1 MYIYLEMLIVT
12 KNTWMLHC
20 YNVTKAYLWDMTNE
34 LIEKGDILRMMETLK
49 MQMESVAHTWS
60 IYAHNAQLMAIAT
73 QSLTVELTLLNLLAA
88 SERDGG
94 KTPWEIIDVHY
105 WKEWVNHFDTGV
117 FWEYEEQ
124 EFFGNYSPL
133 PADLDIYSTLIVH
146 HVHKE
151 AVEGRNNYDIKEDG
165 FQSDNANALEFAL
178 KQVGS
183 MCPYYAAE
191 VAEDA
196 VLQLGVTFDE
206 LEKLMLE
213 DNPHTT
219 GTFVEKRIKAGRKPI
234 SCFQP
239 KASTGAF
246 REAFRRFVQGIS
258 TAEGKVRLGHQEFD
272 RKYVFVLLCYRFI
285 RAGLI
290 LRKLNVSCYSQFI
303 VSALDL
309 SVNFPSF
316 RKNMNNWM
324 QKIDLYDCTFEELTR
339 EMITQKRYH
348 EQQLT
353 LDEYEVWC
361 MVDKELGKAIED
373 SGAFDGFL

>member
-1 MYIYLEMLIVT
+1 M
-12 KNTWMLHC
+12 
-20 YNVTKAYLWDMTNE
+20 ANE
-34 LIEKGDILRMMETLK
+34 LIEKGDILRMMDTLK

-60 IYAHNAQLMAIAT
+60 IYAHNAQLIAIAT

-88 SERDGG
+88 SEKEEG
-94 KTPWEIIDVHY
+94 KMPWEIIDVRY
-105 WKEWVNHFDTGV
+105 WKKWLNDFYTGV

-124 EFFGNYSPL
+124 ELFGSYFPF
-133 PADLDIYSTLIVH
+133 PADLDIYSTLMVH

-151 AVEGRNNYDIKEDG
+151 REEGRDNYNIKEDG
-165 FQSDNANALEFAL
+165 FQGNNANALEFVL
-178 KQVGS
+178 NQVGN

-196 VLQLGVTFDE
+196 VLQLGVTFEE

-213 DNPHTT
+213 DNPHAT

-234 SCFQP
+234 SCFLP
-239 KASTGAF
+239 EASTGAF

-258 TAEGKVRLGHQEFD
+258 TEEGKVRLGYQEYD

-285 RAGLI
+285 RAGLMH
-290 LRKLNVSCYSQFI
+290 RKLNVSCYSQFI

-316 RKNMNNWM
+316 RKSMNNWM
-324 QKIDLYDCTFEELTR
+324 QKIDLYDCTFQELTR

-361 MVDKELGKAIED
+361 MVDKELGKAMEE
-373 SGAFDGFL
+373 SGAFDAFL

>member
-1 MYIYLEMLIVT
+1 M
-12 KNTWMLHC
+12 
-20 YNVTKAYLWDMTNE
+20 ANE
-34 LIEKGDILRMMETLK
+34 LIGKGDFLRMMETLK
-49 MQMESVAHTWS
+49 MQMECVEHTWS
-60 IYAHNAQLMAIAT
+60 IYAHNAQLLAVAT
-73 QSLTVELTLLNLLAA
+73 QSLSVELTLLNLLEA
-88 SERDGG
+88 SG
-94 KTPWEIIDVHY
+94 KGECEAPWKIIDVHH
-105 WKEWVNHFDTGV
+105 WKEWLNRFDTGV

-124 EFFGNYSPL
+124 EVLVRYFPL
-133 PADLDIYSTLIVH
+133 PTEFDIHSTLMAH
-146 HVHKE
+146 HVYKE
-151 AVEGRNNYDIKEDG
+151 KEEGRDNYNLKEDG
-165 FQSDNANALEFAL
+165 YLNNNANALDFAMGH
-178 KQVGS
+178 VGG

-196 VLQLGVTFDE
+196 ILQLGVTFEE

-213 DNPHTT
+213 DNPHAT
-219 GTFVEKRIKAGRKPI
+219 GTFVEKRIKAGRKVV
-234 SCFQP
+234 SCFLP
-239 KASTGAF
+239 KASTEAF
-246 REAFRRFVQGIS
+246 REAFRRFMQCIS
-258 TAEGKVRLGHQEFD
+258 TEGGKVRLGHQEYD

-285 RAGLI
+285 RAGLMY
-290 LRKLNVSCYSQFI
+290 RKLNVSCYSQFI

-361 MVDKELGKAIED
+361 MVDKELEKAIAE
-373 SGAFDGFL
+373 SGAFDGYL

>member
-1 MYIYLEMLIVT
+1 M
-12 KNTWMLHC
+12 
-20 YNVTKAYLWDMTNE
+20 
-34 LIEKGDILRMMETLK
+34 G
-49 MQMESVAHTWS
+49 
-60 IYAHNAQLMAIAT
+60 
-73 QSLTVELTLLNLLAA
+73 NL
-88 SERDGG
+88 
-94 KTPWEIIDVHY
+94 DVRY
-105 WKEWVNHFDTGV
+105 WKEWLDRFDTGV
-117 FWEYEEQ
+117 FWDYEEQ
-124 EFFGNYSPL
+124 ELVGSYFPY
-133 PADLDIYSTLIVH
+133 PADIDIHSTLMVH

-151 AVEGRNNYDIKEDG
+151 REEGRDYYNIKEDG
-165 FQSDNANALEFAL
+165 IQRDNANALDFAL
-178 KQVGS
+178 KQVEN

-196 VLQLGVTFDE
+196 VLQLGVTFEE

-213 DNPHTT
+213 DNPHATE
-219 GTFVEKRIKAGRKPI
+219 TFVEKRIKAGRKPI
-234 SCFQP
+234 SCFLP
-239 KASTGAF
+239 EASTEAF
-246 REAFRRFVQGIS
+246 REAFRRFMQGIS
-258 TAEGKVRLGHQEFD
+258 TADGKVCLGHQEYD

-285 RAGLI
+285 RAGLM

-316 RKNMNNWM
+316 RKSMNNWM

-339 EMITQKRYH
+339 EMIAQKRYH